1 MNTTQNKTEHYQ
13 DEITESKRATKNILI
28 ITSIILWFISLPMVG
43 FHADADYFGLFIL
56 LLAPL
61 AWIGLPAG
69 LAVYANLFYW
79 WVGFVL
85 FIEKKPDFSV
95 LLMIGLA
102 SLTFFLRGVP
112 LGNGNTAM
120 VYAWGYGAFVWG
132 FALILMAGAVWDTR
146 PFYSIKRTLVPY
158 FITFLVILLALFGL
172 KYWQWS
178 NANTDERERYFPK
191 GSAFGVFV
199 PSGIPYNPPPKLSNN
214 DVPIE
219 VVGDLHKHYEIHL
232 KAGEVEFSLPDMFIY
247 QGYLVDIRGKELVF
261 TPTNIKAKY
270 RYQVNAINNN
280 RGKQYLYDNR
290 TNKVIWESELKFYDG
305 IYKYPDFDY
314 DIIKLFNAPKWEYVP
329 PKKPKYSSFGTQCP
343 IQPIPDSLKHLDF
356 LNKYFLHLDNQIR
369 FFIFEEYKNPGLF
382 CNNDLVLKI
391 EIRKT
396 KLSSEQIGFDVHTY
410 IYRRSDLRKITELYF
425 SQNDATSNNHKILKQ
440 HQENFINAIQ
450 RIELKENQVIIK
462 YPSGQVVFY
471 K

>member
-1 MNTTQNKTEHYQ
+1 MNTTQNKTEHNQ

-85 FIEKKPDFSV
+85 SIEKKPDFSV

-112 LGNGNTAM
+112 LGNGDTAT
-120 VYAWGYGAFVWG
+120 VYAWGHGAFVWG
-132 FALILMAGAVWDTR
+132 FAIILMAGAVWDTR
-146 PFYSIKRTLVPY
+146 PFYSIKRTLAPY

-178 NANTDERERYFPK
+178 NANTDERERYFPF
-191 GSAFGVFV
+191 GSAFGVFI
-199 PSGIPYNPPPKLSNN
+199 PSGIPYNPPPTLSDN

-219 VVGDLHKHYEIHL
+219 VVGDLQKRYKIHL
-232 KAGEVEFSLPDMFIY
+232 KAGEVRFSLPDMFIY
-247 QGYLVDIRGKELVF
+247 QGYLVDIREQELVF

-270 RYQVNAINNN
+270 RYQVNAIDNN

-305 IYKYPDFDY
+305 RYKKDKYPDFDY
-314 DIIKLFNAPKWEYVP
+314 DIARLFNAPKWEYIP
-329 PKKPKYSSFGTQCP
+329 PENPKYSSFGTQCP
-343 IQPIPDSLKHLDF
+343 IQPIPDGLKHLDF
-356 LNKYFLHLDNQIR
+356 LNEDFLHLDNQIR
-369 FFIFEEYKNPGLF
+369 FFIFEKYKNLGLF
-382 CNNDLVLKI
+382 CNDDFVLKI
-391 EIRKT
+391 EIT
-396 KLSSEQIGFDVHTY
+396 KPQQFDFRVY
-410 IYRRSDLRKITELYF
+410 VQIYRRNDLREITRFY
-425 SQNDATSNNHKILKQ
+425 SPQNNTNSNNYSLLEQYEEDLINTIQ
-440 HQENFINAIQ
+440 H
-450 RIELKENQVIIK
+450 IELKENQVIIK
-462 YPSGQVVFY
+462 YPTGQVVFY